1 MYAPLICFAGMY
13 HQEISV
19 AHSPHIKSLEMIKRS
34 ISFKRL
40 AVPFDKDSFI
50 CQEQEGF
57 DVVLYINFAATLCNF
72 DQCSMIVHYKKA
84 NSNIAHFVGPRP
96 RPGESYKIR
105 SVHLSVRPSGCP

>member
-1 MYAPLICFAGMY
+1 MFAPLICFAGMH

-34 ISFKRL
+34 ISFKSL
-40 AVPFDKDSFI
+40 AVPYSFI

-57 DVVLYINFAATLCNF
+57 DVVLYINFTATLCNF
-72 DQCSMIVHYKKA
+72 DQCSMIVHCKKA

-96 RPGESYKIR
+96 RPGESYKLR
-105 SVHLSVRPSGCP
+105 SVHLSVGPSVCP

>member
-34 ISFKRL
+34 ISFKSL
-40 AVPFDKDSFI
+40 AVPYSFI

-57 DVVLYINFAATLCNF
+57 DVVLYINFAARFTFLIN
-72 DQCSMIVHYKKA
+72 A
-84 NSNIAHFVGPRP
+84 A
-96 RPGESYKIR
+96 
-105 SVHLSVRPSGCP
+105 

>member
-1 MYAPLICFAGMY
+1 MYAPLICFAGMH

-50 CQEQEGF
+50 CQE
-57 DVVLYINFAATLCNF
+57 
-72 DQCSMIVHYKKA
+72 
-84 NSNIAHFVGPRP
+84 
-96 RPGESYKIR
+96 
-105 SVHLSVRPSGCP
+105 